1 MQLSYKI
8 RYLSDVG
15 CSHDCKYCYAK
26 SLLSFRGLWN
36 PENPS
41 VANIEKLKRKI
52 NKLPKGTIVRL
63 GRND

>member
-1 MQLSYKI
+1 M
-8 RYLSDVG
+8 
-15 CSHDCKYCYAK
+15 
-26 SLLSFRGLWN
+26 SFRGLWN

-63 GRND
+63 GRDD